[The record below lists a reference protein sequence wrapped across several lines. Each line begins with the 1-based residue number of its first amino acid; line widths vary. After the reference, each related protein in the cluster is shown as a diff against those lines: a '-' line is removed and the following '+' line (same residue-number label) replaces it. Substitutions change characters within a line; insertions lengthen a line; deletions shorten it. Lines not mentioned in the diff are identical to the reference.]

1 MKDSPES
8 AVFSTRR
15 IALVEGDRTAA
26 EMLHTFFRLM
36 DLEPSLVEPDERA
49 IATIRRLAPDVV
61 LLDADLP
68 NLRAVEIAL
77 ELTDAVEGHE
87 PPAIIFLTSRDSADV
102 LADCAVVKKPTR
114 YEDCLALM
122 EVLLEVG

>member
-8 AVFSTRR
+8 AIFSTRR

-36 DLEPSLVEPDERA
+36 DLEPSLVEPDQRA

-68 NLRAVEIAL
+68 NLLAVEIAL
-77 ELTDAVEGHE
+77 ELTADND
-87 PPAIIFLTSRDSADV
+87 PPAVIFLTSRDSADV
-102 LADCAVVKKPTR
+102 LADCAVVRKPTK

-122 EVLLEVG
+122 EVVLEVG